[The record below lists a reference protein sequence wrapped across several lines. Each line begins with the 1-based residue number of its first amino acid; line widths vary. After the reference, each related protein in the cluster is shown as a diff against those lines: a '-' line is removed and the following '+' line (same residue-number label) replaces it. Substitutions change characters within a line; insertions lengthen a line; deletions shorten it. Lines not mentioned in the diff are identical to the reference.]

1 MNIEQALKMALAL
14 IQAAEQAVVTGSPI
28 VPLTSVLQA
37 ADDAAR
43 DELAAAIEAA
53 SKRIES
59 LD

>member
-14 IQAAEQAVVTGSPI
+14 IKAAEQAVVTGNPI
-28 VPLTSVLQA
+28 VTLTTVLQA

-53 SKRIES
+53 SKR
-59 LD
+59 LGGTD